1 MCLAFATYLGALTLS
16 SAFVA
21 PDRSQSLHWVAWLAM
36 SMLAGVLA
44 FVLIRSQPASSVQPL
59 AFGGFVIGATGILI
73 AAIFLVSGP
82 VSSFGVQDAFGA
94 LPRVFGLAWEAN
106 LYASF
111 LAICAFFALEAARGR
126 RAAAGLVMLAA
137 VLIGFPL
144 GITRAAYAG
153 LVAGAVVYAGV
164 RLVLEKRPRDL
175 LRPAAISGALLAVG
189 IAASIV
195 LLPNVVQRHYVPPP
209 AAGSGSGGGAAVG
222 TPGPLPSFGPQQDTM
237 GYRLE
242 RVNIAAG
249 QLPKSPVIGFG
260 AVSFGQENPG
270 RYNGPG
276 PDYIAVMSVAVIY
289 DSGVVG
295 ATALAIGFAL
305 LLASLWIAAHRFA
318 AQHQTRG
325 VGLAAAFMASIIC
338 MLVAYQSTNAIEF
351 AINWMIVGAACAL
364 VASSTSVAPLRDLA
378 APAGPQE
385 AQKTKL
391 ET

>member
-1 MCLAFATYLGALTLS
+1 
-16 SAFVA
+16 
-21 PDRSQSLHWVAWLAM
+21 
-36 SMLAGVLA
+36 MLAGVVA
-44 FVLIRSQPASSVQPL
+44 FILVQPQPDKAVQPL
-59 AFGGFVIGATGILI
+59 AFGGLVIGATGILI
-73 AAIFLVSGP
+73 ATVFLVAGP

-144 GITRAAYAG
+144 GITRAAYVG

-164 RLVLEKRPRDL
+164 RLILEKRPRDL
-175 LRPAAISGALLAVG
+175 LRPAAISAALLAVG

-209 AAGSGSGGGAAVG
+209 AAGSGSGGAAVG

-270 RYNGPG
+270 RHNGPG
-276 PDYIAVMSVAVIY
+276 PDYIAVMSVAVVY

-295 ATALAIGFAL
+295 ATALAIGFAVL
-305 LLASLWIAAHRFA
+305 LVSLWIAARRFA

-325 VGLAAAFMASIIC
+325 VGLAAAFIASIIC

-351 AINWMIVGAACAL
+351 AINWMIIGAACAL
-364 VASSTSVAPLRDLA
+364 VASTTSVAPLRDLA
-378 APAGPQE
+378 TPAGPQE
-385 AQKTKL
+385 GQKTKL